1 MRNLIVA
8 LFACIGISFHVF
20 SQVVT
25 PFTVRKTL
33 TQKGGIL
40 FLSNSSSRANPA
52 NIVQNQIPPSGT
64 AYNNSFTNT
73 YIDIDNDATTWMS
86 SSDQLN
92 LPTCTEISWAGL
104 YWGADCS
111 LGDENYATRNS
122 VKLKVDN
129 GSYMTLTADEMQDNT
144 VGYKTYHCFKDV
156 TSIVQANSLTSNYT
170 VANMAGD
177 INGSN
182 LFGGWTIVVM
192 FKNNTMTMRNLTV
205 FNGLANVSSAAP
217 IVDIPI
223 SGFQTPLSGPVTFE
237 LGLVLYDG
245 DRSLTGDQ
253 LMFKGASAFVN
264 ISDAIHN
271 TTDVFNSTLSRN
283 GVLTPLRNPSYNNT
297 LGYDA
302 NIFSPNN
309 TAKNYIGNNAV
320 SAVIRQTTGGEFFL
334 TQVVT
339 SAIDVYEPDLR
350 AAVRVTNVT
359 NPGAA
364 LAQSG
369 DILEYTVTGL
379 NIGSDP
385 SVNTFI
391 MDTIEGNAFYVPGS
405 LSIVHG
411 PNAGPLSDALG
422 DDQGEYLSSSKTIK
436 VRMGT
441 GANSFLGGLVNN
453 SPSGADSTQFKFRTQ
468 VTSDCVYLSCDG
480 TINNKAFIIG
490 TGNVSGNT
498 FSNASNPGVFD
509 GNGCAISGT
518 TATPVNVSGCGP
530 ITASANSPIC
540 QGGSIN
546 FTSSY
551 SPAATYVWTGP
562 NGFLS
567 NIHNPTINNVQAV
580 NAGTYIANIYITGTP
595 CHFVYP
601 FVADISIAQAG
612 TDQTG
617 LTTCGLTQVT
627 LAGNNPAGTSGV
639 WTIISGAG
647 GSFGTG
653 NTSTSAQANA
663 TFNGISGN
671 TYVLRWT
678 LTSPG
683 CSPTIDD
690 VTVTFLQAPTAATL
704 TGVSATCANQLS
716 AAITGGVSPYTL
728 NINNGVGT
736 VSNYI
741 SGTNISVSPN
751 ATTTYTLST
760 VTGANGCQ
768 LALTSSNTATIT
780 VSSSVSGGVI
790 AATVP
795 LSFTNGNS
803 GEKFPSTNAAPT
815 TGSGNTSWSNPT
827 NAYSNNSSY
836 TTATG
841 NSGTSRYIYLRS
853 FGFAIPS
860 NAVID
865 GVVVNIEKKRGDKK
879 VYDKNISLVNTTTAL
894 GSNKA
899 NTSAN
904 WSTTD
909 VVTTYGSSTDLWG
922 NTTSALTPSIVN
934 NANFGVQIS
943 VNLDKSSSIASI
955 DYASMTVYYHIGVN
969 SYCDTDAGVS
979 FSISGVTGAT
989 SYNWVPPTGATI
1001 TAGQGTATAT
1011 IDLNGAGQSGNYTIM
1026 CTPSN
1031 ACGAGTPATLT
1042 VPITDCS
1049 NPTPLCVSGNV
1060 YWDYNGNN
1068 IVDGTGIGTVNGTP
1082 LYVSVARTSS
1092 TTTTFITVP
1101 VSSNGTWKAC
1111 HSTITAGRALRVTL
1125 NTSNYA
1131 NGTAQSSTTVTLPT
1145 GVTVNGEINNNL
1157 GNTLTGLGGTGSSGG
1172 TSSTGVDNSI
1182 NGQLNFTTVDPMTN
1196 TETNLNFGIKINTAP
1211 VANDNIITT
1220 NEDVAVS
1227 VNVATNDTDVDG
1239 TISASTVD
1247 LNTTTSGTQT
1257 TFTQAGVGTFTVNT
1271 SGVVTF
1277 TPVANYNGTTT
1288 ITYTIKDNDA
1298 LVSNSAN
1305 ITVTVVP
1312 VNDPPVA
1319 TASSV
1324 TTFENVTYDF
1334 IVSNFNYTD
1343 LESDLIQSITI
1354 SSLPSLGTLKLNG
1367 VAVTVGQTILVN
1379 QLTSLS
1385 YVPPTNESGT
1395 PYTTFNFK
1403 ANDAALGVVAGVMTI
1418 NVTNVN
1424 VAPTAVNDL
1433 ATTDQGA
1440 AVSFN
1445 ILTNDV
1451 CQDGTI
1457 VTSTV
1462 DLDPNTVGQQ
1472 TTALLPGQGTFSV
1485 NASGQVTF
1493 TPVSSFYGTTIP
1505 ISYTVSSSLSLV
1517 SNTATIT
1524 VTVIPFGSP
1533 VAVDDA
1539 ATTPKNVSVVFN
1551 VTNNDTDDVAI
1562 DPSRVDFEPTIS
1574 GIQQAKYVAGK
1585 GQFSADMLGNVTFT
1599 PDFNYSGVV
1608 AITYTVK
1615 DNANLVSNVANIT
1628 VTVTWVNSPPVAV
1641 DDILET
1647 DEDTPVSTNLLTNDY
1662 DLDVAY
1668 GNSGII
1674 NVASVDLNPLL
1685 SGTQTTRTIAGEGS
1699 YAVTNTGVLTFTP
1712 ALNYN
1717 GFTTPIGYVIK
1728 DLTGALSDSATI
1740 YITVNP
1746 KNDAPVAVND
1756 TIYVSET
1763 TSSNTGLI
1771 DVVLN
1776 DTDVDGT
1783 INAGSVD
1790 LNPNIVGTQT
1800 TFTVA
1805 NEGSYTVDANGVVT
1819 FSYSFATPVGNLTP
1833 VQYSVLDNNGMVSN
1847 IGLLQVIVLSQSLPI
1862 SADDDFTILEDT
1874 PDSYDV
1880 TLNDI
1885 DDFGTNPGIDPA
1897 TVTLIGSLSSA
1908 SGTWSLDVTNA
1919 PGIVIF
1925 TPAAHFY
1932 GTVSIN
1938 YTVKDLDNNISNVS
1952 TITVVVSPVNDQPT
1966 FTAGSNQTLCA
1977 NAGAQLVDLWASNLS
1992 AGPANEASQTLSFV
2006 VTNNNNALFSD
2017 QPAIDNNGNLTYST
2031 ATNQSGSATR
2041 QRRNT

>member
-25 PFTVRKTL
+25 PFTIRKTL

-64 AYNNSFTNT
+64 GYNNSFTNT

-129 GSYMTLTADEMQDNT
+129 GSYMDLTADEIQDNT
-144 VGYKTYHCFKDV
+144 VGYKTYHCFKDI

-170 VANMAGD
+170 IANMAGD
-177 INGSN
+177 INGKN

-192 FKNNTMTMRNLTV
+192 YKNNTMTMRNLTV

-264 ISDAIHN
+264 ISDAIHS

-480 TINNKAFIIG
+480 IINNKAFIIG

-639 WTIISGAG
+639 WTIISGTG
-647 GSFGTG
+647 GSFGSG
-653 NTSTSAQANA
+653 NTSTSTQANA
-663 TFNGISGN
+663 TFNGVSGN

-704 TGVSATCANQLS
+704 TGVSATCSNQLS
-716 AAITGGVSPYTL
+716 ATITGGVSPYTL
-728 NINNGVGT
+728 NIDNGVGT
-736 VSNYI
+736 VNNYI

-795 LSFTNGNS
+795 
-803 GEKFPSTNAAPT
+803 
-815 TGSGNTSWSNPT
+815 
-827 NAYSNNSSY
+827 
-836 TTATG
+836 
-841 NSGTSRYIYLRS
+841 
-853 FGFAIPS
+853 
-860 NAVID
+860 
-865 GVVVNIEKKRGDKK
+865 
-879 VYDKNISLVNTTTAL
+879 
-894 GSNKA
+894 
-899 NTSAN
+899 
-904 WSTTD
+904 
-909 VVTTYGSSTDLWG
+909 
-922 NTTSALTPSIVN
+922 
-934 NANFGVQIS
+934 
-943 VNLDKSSSIASI
+943 
-955 DYASMTVYYHIGVN
+955 
-969 SYCDTDAGVS
+969 
-979 FSISGVTGAT
+979 
-989 SYNWVPPTGATI
+989 
-1001 TAGQGTATAT
+1001 
-1011 IDLNGAGQSGNYTIM
+1011 
-1026 CTPSN
+1026 
-1031 ACGAGTPATLT
+1031 
-1042 VPITDCS
+1042 
-1049 NPTPLCVSGNV
+1049 
-1060 YWDYNGNN
+1060 
-1068 IVDGTGIGTVNGTP
+1068 
-1082 LYVSVARTSS
+1082 
-1092 TTTTFITVP
+1092 
-1101 VSSNGTWKAC
+1101 
-1111 HSTITAGRALRVTL
+1111 
-1125 NTSNYA
+1125 
-1131 NGTAQSSTTVTLPT
+1131 
-1145 GVTVNGEINNNL
+1145 
-1157 GNTLTGLGGTGSSGG
+1157 
-1172 TSSTGVDNSI
+1172 
-1182 NGQLNFTTVDPMTN
+1182 
-1196 TETNLNFGIKINTAP
+1196 
-1211 VANDNIITT
+1211 
-1220 NEDVAVS
+1220 
-1227 VNVATNDTDVDG
+1227 
-1239 TISASTVD
+1239 
-1247 LNTTTSGTQT
+1247 
-1257 TFTQAGVGTFTVNT
+1257 
-1271 SGVVTF
+1271 
-1277 TPVANYNGTTT
+1277 
-1288 ITYTIKDNDA
+1288 
-1298 LVSNSAN
+1298 
-1305 ITVTVVP
+1305 
-1312 VNDPPVA
+1312 
-1319 TASSV
+1319 
-1324 TTFENVTYDF
+1324 
-1334 IVSNFNYTD
+1334 
-1343 LESDLIQSITI
+1343 
-1354 SSLPSLGTLKLNG
+1354 
-1367 VAVTVGQTILVN
+1367 
-1379 QLTSLS
+1379 
-1385 YVPPTNESGT
+1385 
-1395 PYTTFNFK
+1395 
-1403 ANDAALGVVAGVMTI
+1403 
-1418 NVTNVN
+1418 
-1424 VAPTAVNDL
+1424 
-1433 ATTDQGA
+1433 
-1440 AVSFN
+1440 
-1445 ILTNDV
+1445 
-1451 CQDGTI
+1451 
-1457 VTSTV
+1457 
-1462 DLDPNTVGQQ
+1462 
-1472 TTALLPGQGTFSV
+1472 
-1485 NASGQVTF
+1485 
-1493 TPVSSFYGTTIP
+1493 
-1505 ISYTVSSSLSLV
+1505 
-1517 SNTATIT
+1517 
-1524 VTVIPFGSP
+1524 
-1533 VAVDDA
+1533 
-1539 ATTPKNVSVVFN
+1539 
-1551 VTNNDTDDVAI
+1551 
-1562 DPSRVDFEPTIS
+1562 
-1574 GIQQAKYVAGK
+1574 
-1585 GQFSADMLGNVTFT
+1585 
-1599 PDFNYSGVV
+1599 
-1608 AITYTVK
+1608 
-1615 DNANLVSNVANIT
+1615 
-1628 VTVTWVNSPPVAV
+1628 
-1641 DDILET
+1641 
-1647 DEDTPVSTNLLTNDY
+1647 
-1662 DLDVAY
+1662 
-1668 GNSGII
+1668 
-1674 NVASVDLNPLL
+1674 
-1685 SGTQTTRTIAGEGS
+1685 
-1699 YAVTNTGVLTFTP
+1699 
-1712 ALNYN
+1712 
-1717 GFTTPIGYVIK
+1717 
-1728 DLTGALSDSATI
+1728 
-1740 YITVNP
+1740 
-1746 KNDAPVAVND
+1746 
-1756 TIYVSET
+1756 
-1763 TSSNTGLI
+1763 
-1771 DVVLN
+1771 
-1776 DTDVDGT
+1776 
-1783 INAGSVD
+1783 
-1790 LNPNIVGTQT
+1790 
-1800 TFTVA
+1800 
-1805 NEGSYTVDANGVVT
+1805 
-1819 FSYSFATPVGNLTP
+1819 
-1833 VQYSVLDNNGMVSN
+1833 
-1847 IGLLQVIVLSQSLPI
+1847 
-1862 SADDDFTILEDT
+1862 
-1874 PDSYDV
+1874 
-1880 TLNDI
+1880 
-1885 DDFGTNPGIDPA
+1885 
-1897 TVTLIGSLSSA
+1897 
-1908 SGTWSLDVTNA
+1908 
-1919 PGIVIF
+1919 
-1925 TPAAHFY
+1925 
-1932 GTVSIN
+1932 
-1938 YTVKDLDNNISNVS
+1938 
-1952 TITVVVSPVNDQPT
+1952 
-1966 FTAGSNQTLCA
+1966 
-1977 NAGAQLVDLWASNLS
+1977 
-1992 AGPANEASQTLSFV
+1992 
-2006 VTNNNNALFSD
+2006 
-2017 QPAIDNNGNLTYST
+2017 
-2031 ATNQSGSATR
+2031 
-2041 QRRNT
+2041 

>member
-25 PFTVRKTL
+25 PFTIRKTL

-64 AYNNSFTNT
+64 GYNNSFTNT

-129 GSYMTLTADEMQDNT
+129 GSYMDLTADEIQDNT
-144 VGYKTYHCFKDV
+144 VGYKTYHCFKDI

-170 VANMAGD
+170 IANMAGD
-177 INGSN
+177 INGKN

-192 FKNNTMTMRNLTV
+192 YKNNTMTMRNLTV

-264 ISDAIHN
+264 ISDAIHS

-480 TINNKAFIIG
+480 IINNKAFIIG

-639 WTIISGAG
+639 WTIISGTG
-647 GSFGTG
+647 GSFGSG
-653 NTSTSAQANA
+653 NTSTSTQANA
-663 TFNGISGN
+663 TFNGVSGN

-704 TGVSATCANQLS
+704 TGVSATCSNQLS
-716 AAITGGVSPYTL
+716 ATITGGVSPYTL
-728 NINNGVGT
+728 NIDNGVGT
-736 VSNYI
+736 VNNYI

-795 LSFTNGNS
+795 LSFTSGNS
-803 GEKFPSTNAAPT
+803 GQKYPT
-815 TGSGNTSWSNPT
+815 ANSVISSGNNDNAGWTNPA
-827 NAYSNNSSY
+827 NAYTDNGSAA
-836 TTATG
+836 TATG
-841 NSGTSRYIYLRS
+841 DKHETKFLYLRN
-853 FGFAIPS
+853 FGFSIPS

-865 GVVVNIEKKRGDKK
+865 GVIVNIDKKRENNNKK
-879 VYDKNISLVNTTTAL
+879 VFDNKVTLVATTTTL
-894 GSNKA
+894 GSNQA
-899 NTSAN
+899 NTSLN
-904 WSTTD
+904 WPTD
-909 VVTTYGSSTDLWG
+909 YTVSTYGSSTDMWG
-922 NTTSALTPSIVN
+922 NTTSTLTPAVINGST
-934 NANFGVQIS
+934 FGLGLAAK
-943 VNLDKSSSIASI
+943 LDHDNSKAYI
-955 DYASMTVYYHIGVN
+955 DYASITVHYHIGNN
-969 SYCDTDAGVS
+969 SYCDTESGVS

-1001 TAGQGTATAT
+1001 T
-1011 IDLNGAGQSGNYTIM
+1011 
-1026 CTPSN
+1026 
-1031 ACGAGTPATLT
+1031 
-1042 VPITDCS
+1042 
-1049 NPTPLCVSGNV
+1049 
-1060 YWDYNGNN
+1060 
-1068 IVDGTGIGTVNGTP
+1068 
-1082 LYVSVARTSS
+1082 
-1092 TTTTFITVP
+1092 
-1101 VSSNGTWKAC
+1101 
-1111 HSTITAGRALRVTL
+1111 
-1125 NTSNYA
+1125 
-1131 NGTAQSSTTVTLPT
+1131 
-1145 GVTVNGEINNNL
+1145 
-1157 GNTLTGLGGTGSSGG
+1157 
-1172 TSSTGVDNSI
+1172 
-1182 NGQLNFTTVDPMTN
+1182 
-1196 TETNLNFGIKINTAP
+1196 
-1211 VANDNIITT
+1211 
-1220 NEDVAVS
+1220 
-1227 VNVATNDTDVDG
+1227 
-1239 TISASTVD
+1239 
-1247 LNTTTSGTQT
+1247 
-1257 TFTQAGVGTFTVNT
+1257 
-1271 SGVVTF
+1271 
-1277 TPVANYNGTTT
+1277 
-1288 ITYTIKDNDA
+1288 
-1298 LVSNSAN
+1298 
-1305 ITVTVVP
+1305 
-1312 VNDPPVA
+1312 
-1319 TASSV
+1319 
-1324 TTFENVTYDF
+1324 
-1334 IVSNFNYTD
+1334 
-1343 LESDLIQSITI
+1343 
-1354 SSLPSLGTLKLNG
+1354 
-1367 VAVTVGQTILVN
+1367 
-1379 QLTSLS
+1379 
-1385 YVPPTNESGT
+1385 
-1395 PYTTFNFK
+1395 
-1403 ANDAALGVVAGVMTI
+1403 
-1418 NVTNVN
+1418 
-1424 VAPTAVNDL
+1424 
-1433 ATTDQGA
+1433 
-1440 AVSFN
+1440 
-1445 ILTNDV
+1445 
-1451 CQDGTI
+1451 
-1457 VTSTV
+1457 
-1462 DLDPNTVGQQ
+1462 
-1472 TTALLPGQGTFSV
+1472 
-1485 NASGQVTF
+1485 
-1493 TPVSSFYGTTIP
+1493 
-1505 ISYTVSSSLSLV
+1505 
-1517 SNTATIT
+1517 
-1524 VTVIPFGSP
+1524 
-1533 VAVDDA
+1533 
-1539 ATTPKNVSVVFN
+1539 
-1551 VTNNDTDDVAI
+1551 
-1562 DPSRVDFEPTIS
+1562 
-1574 GIQQAKYVAGK
+1574 
-1585 GQFSADMLGNVTFT
+1585 
-1599 PDFNYSGVV
+1599 
-1608 AITYTVK
+1608 
-1615 DNANLVSNVANIT
+1615 
-1628 VTVTWVNSPPVAV
+1628 
-1641 DDILET
+1641 
-1647 DEDTPVSTNLLTNDY
+1647 
-1662 DLDVAY
+1662 
-1668 GNSGII
+1668 
-1674 NVASVDLNPLL
+1674 
-1685 SGTQTTRTIAGEGS
+1685 
-1699 YAVTNTGVLTFTP
+1699 
-1712 ALNYN
+1712 
-1717 GFTTPIGYVIK
+1717 
-1728 DLTGALSDSATI
+1728 
-1740 YITVNP
+1740 
-1746 KNDAPVAVND
+1746 
-1756 TIYVSET
+1756 
-1763 TSSNTGLI
+1763 
-1771 DVVLN
+1771 
-1776 DTDVDGT
+1776 
-1783 INAGSVD
+1783 
-1790 LNPNIVGTQT
+1790 
-1800 TFTVA
+1800 
-1805 NEGSYTVDANGVVT
+1805 
-1819 FSYSFATPVGNLTP
+1819 
-1833 VQYSVLDNNGMVSN
+1833 
-1847 IGLLQVIVLSQSLPI
+1847 
-1862 SADDDFTILEDT
+1862 
-1874 PDSYDV
+1874 
-1880 TLNDI
+1880 
-1885 DDFGTNPGIDPA
+1885 
-1897 TVTLIGSLSSA
+1897 
-1908 SGTWSLDVTNA
+1908 
-1919 PGIVIF
+1919 
-1925 TPAAHFY
+1925 
-1932 GTVSIN
+1932 
-1938 YTVKDLDNNISNVS
+1938 
-1952 TITVVVSPVNDQPT
+1952 
-1966 FTAGSNQTLCA
+1966 
-1977 NAGAQLVDLWASNLS
+1977 
-1992 AGPANEASQTLSFV
+1992 
-2006 VTNNNNALFSD
+2006 
-2017 QPAIDNNGNLTYST
+2017 
-2031 ATNQSGSATR
+2031 
-2041 QRRNT
+2041 